1 MNILPS
7 LLIIPYVG
15 NTLNIDL
22 LDHRFRN
29 LFEEAPFSAALY
41 AGPEFVIEM
50 ANETTLKWWRL
61 DSSILGK
68 PLLQAIPEMG
78 SHPLFQILKKV
89 YESGVVY
96 EGRERV
102 VLPDANGIPKKVYVN
117 TVYKPI
123 RDDGKNITGILAIG
137 HDVTTQVAEKQK
149 LEELEE
155 RARMAIE
162 SAGLGTFD
170 LDYKTGIIITTKRF
184 ANIFGFESSVQLS
197 DYLSRIHPDDLP
209 IRNAAELE
217 AFETGKFQYEV
228 RLLMP
233 DHSFRWIR
241 VNGTL
246 IFDEDNLP
254 TRLIGIALDVTEEKN
269 SIERLLESEERF
281 RTLITETPEVGAGLY
296 IGPDL
301 RIQYVNDVMLRT
313 WGKESSVVGK
323 TIREAL
329 PELEG
334 QPFFEQLETV
344 YSTGVDFRGK
354 EVKALLEINGK
365 LQTGYYNYTYKAL
378 RKPNGEIYA
387 IHHMSVDVTEQ
398 VQYKLKLIESE
409 AAVRR
414 LFEQTPVGIG
424 IFKGESL
431 IIENVNAALLHY
443 GGRKYEDVIN
453 KPLFSVIPEME
464 GQGIKEIAHHVYRTG
479 IPYTS
484 PEARIKLLRNGKME
498 TIYVHFA
505 FQPRRDEHGTIIGLM
520 VIANEITAL
529 VKARKRVEKN
539 EQLLKNLANSMPQ
552 VVWIADRD
560 GVVTYYNNGVR
571 EFAGAKRGEDGAWT
585 WEWTV
590 HPEDMKASVEAWN
603 SAVKNL
609 TPYQQEYRVL
619 MVNGSY
625 RWHLSRA
632 YPYQSDEGIKWY
644 GTATDVHDQKVLEMN
659 LENLVRER
667 TMELERSND
676 DLEQFAHV
684 ASHDLKEPLRKIK
697 TFAYKL
703 KDEYQSTLG
712 ETGNTYVNK
721 ILHSTDRMY
730 AMING
735 VLHYSSI
742 QTIGHMPHPVD
753 LNNIIKNIT
762 LDLEILIQEK
772 NATIDFAPLPTVKG
786 TPALLYQLFYNVIN
800 NSLKFSKENVDSFI
814 EIKSSEID
822 LKGLQYFE
830 IIITDNGIGFDE
842 DYSEKVFTTFF
853 RLHSKDKYE
862 GTGLGLALCKKIVE
876 RHNGFIF
883 AQGDKNVGAQF
894 TILLPK

>member
-1 MNILPS
+1 M
-7 LLIIPYVG
+7 G
-15 NTLNIDL
+15 NTVNIGL
-22 LDHRFRN
+22 LDHSFQH
-29 LFEEAPFSAALY
+29 LFEEAPFAAALY
-41 AGPEFVIEM
+41 AGPEFILEM
-50 ANETTLKWWRL
+50 ANETSLNLWRK
-61 DSSILGK
+61 DSSIIGM
-68 PLLQAIPEMG
+68 PLLKAMPEMENQ
-78 SHPLFQILKKV
+78 PLFRILQKV
-89 YESGVVY
+89 YESGTVY
-96 EGRERV
+96 EGRERATIQDV
-102 VLPDANGIPKKVYVN
+102 NGNPKKVYIN
-117 TVYKPI
+117 YIYKPI
-123 RDDGKNITGILAIG
+123 RDDDKNVRGVLAIG
-137 HDVTTQVAEKQK
+137 YFVTKQVAEKKK

-170 LDYKTGIIITTKRF
+170 LDYKTGVIITTKRF
-184 ANIFGFESSVQLS
+184 ANIFGFDASVPLT

-246 IFDEDNLP
+246 IFDDDNLP
-254 TRLIGIALDVTEEKN
+254 TRLIGIALDITDEKN
-269 SIERLLESEERF
+269 AIEKLQESEERF

-296 IGPDL
+296 VGPEL
-301 RIQYVNDVMLRT
+301 RIQYVNDVLLRV
-313 WGKESSVVGK
+313 WGKDSSVVGK
-323 TIREAL
+323 TLREAL

-334 QPFFEQLETV
+334 QPFFEQLKNV
-344 YSTGVDFRGK
+344 YNKGIEFSGK
-354 EVKALLEINGK
+354 EAKALLEVDGK

-378 RKPNGEIYA
+378 RRPDGEIYG

-398 VQYKLKLIESE
+398 VLNKLKLIESE
-409 AAVRR
+409 ASVRR

-431 IIENVNAALLHY
+431 IIENVNAALLSY

-453 KPLFSVIPEME
+453 KPLFSVIPEIE
-464 GQGIKEIAHHVYRTG
+464 GQGFKEIAQHVYTTG
-479 IPYTS
+479 VPYTS
-484 PEARIKLLRNGKME
+484 PEARIKLFRNGKME

-505 FQPRRDEHGTIIGLM
+505 FQPRRDEYGKIIGLM
-520 VIANEITAL
+520 VIANEITDL

-539 EQLLKNLANSMPQ
+539 EQLFKNLANSMPQ
-552 VVWIADRD
+552 VVWIAESD
-560 GVVTYYNNGVR
+560 GMVSYYNNRVR
-571 EFAGAKRGEDGAWT
+571 EFAGARRLENGGWT
-585 WEWTV
+585 WEWMV
-590 HPEDMKASVEAWN
+590 HPEDMKATTEAWKY
-603 SAVKNL
+603 SVKHL
-609 TPYQQEYRVL
+609 TTYQQEHRVL
-619 MVNGSY
+619 MTNGSY

-644 GTATDVHDQKVLEMN
+644 GTATDVHDQKVLEMG

-703 KDEYQSTLG
+703 KDEFHLALDEAGSVYL
-712 ETGNTYVNK
+712 NK

-742 QTIGHMPHPVD
+742 HSVEHIPHLID
-753 LNNIIKNIT
+753 LNNVIKNIL
-762 LDLEILIQEK
+762 LDLEIPIQEK
-772 NATIDFAPLPTVKG
+772 KATIHFENLPSVKG
-786 TPALLYQLFYNVIN
+786 ISALLYQLFYNLIN
-800 NSLKFSKENVDSFI
+800 NSLKFSKENVETLI

-822 LKGLQYFE
+822 LKGLQYIE
-830 IIITDNGIGFDE
+830 IIINDNGIGFDE
-842 DYSEKVFTTFF
+842 NYAEKIFATFF
-853 RLHSKDKYE
+853 RLHPKDKYE

-876 RHNGFIF
+876 RHDGFIF
-883 AQGDKNVGAQF
+883 AQGDKNIGAQF